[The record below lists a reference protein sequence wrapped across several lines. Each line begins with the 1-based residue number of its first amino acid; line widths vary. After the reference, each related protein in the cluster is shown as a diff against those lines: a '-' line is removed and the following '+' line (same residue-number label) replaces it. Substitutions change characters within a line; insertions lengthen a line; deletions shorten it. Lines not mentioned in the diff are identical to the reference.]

1 MCGLC
6 SCTTKK
12 NPQEMEKKPFLINQI
27 FCLLSKSIH
36 SKKKRENNC
45 WLPLLECRII
55 STSDS
60 RLSVLDFFSFLFFL
74 KKKKNYTQSRISA
87 RTVVQPNSHV
97 VIVVVVAVTLLAKWL
112 VTPIRAAGSAS
123 RSKMLLM
130 LWLPQFTLVSGKQEM
145 NLACVLRS
153 CSICLFSDK

>member
-1 MCGLC
+1 MTRKFKKLLRSLLRTT
-6 SCTTKK
+6 SCVVYVAAQRKRILKRWKK
-12 NPQEMEKKPFLINQI
+12 KTFLINQI

-74 KKKKNYTQSRISA
+74 KKKKKKKITHRAGFPLEQLFNPTAMLSLWWWWRWHCWQSGLSLQLEQL
-87 RTVVQPNSHV
+87 V
-97 VIVVVVAVTLLAKWL
+97 LLQGQ
-112 VTPIRAAGSAS
+112 R
-123 RSKMLLM
+123 
-130 LWLPQFTLVSGKQEM
+130 
-145 NLACVLRS
+145 C
-153 CSICLFSDK
+153 CLCCGYPSSL